1 MPVISWKNC
10 KLGRIRGESSSTIVS
25 KLFTLSDY
33 GFVVRRLN
41 PYYQKS
47 ISVSIVRLREPV
59 DDRKTDLEVLIRT
72 SLCVCLFSLFIRHIK
87 ITEDLSNDKVALRN
101 QWLP

>member
-47 ISVSIVRLREPV
+47 ISVSNVRLGEPV
-59 DDRKTDLEVLIRT
+59 DDWKTDLEVLIRT
-72 SLCVCLFSLFIRHIK
+72 SLCFFSLFIRHI
-87 ITEDLSNDKVALRN
+87 DLSNNKVGLRN